1 MELLEVFVPPLSSL
15 ILHVERQKVAV
26 AVIKQV
32 HFLAVATGGPD
43 AGDAPLCRVV
53 RPRFT
58 VSVTT
63 CQNAEFA
70 AASGVT
76 HFPGHGPLG
85 ALSWCGRGPSR
96 AHRQLT
102 AVL

>member
-1 MELLEVFVPPLSSL
+1 MFVQALCPLV
-15 ILHVERQKVAV
+15 LHVAKKKGGVV
-26 AVIKQV
+26 VVKNQV
-32 HFLAVATGGPD
+32 HFLAIATGGPGADD
-43 AGDAPLCRVV
+43 ALFRCVV

-63 CQNAEFA
+63 CQNAKSA

-76 HFPGHGPLG
+76 HFHSHGPLG

-102 AVL
+102 IVL